1 MRILHRIF
9 LLICL
14 NAPFAVY
21 AQEAKPDFINP
32 LHGVLRFSGTFGELR
47 GTHFHAGIDLKTA
60 QVEGKPVLAVADGYI
75 SRIAV
80 SPSGYGKALYI
91 SHPGG
96 YTTVYAHLQ
105 RMKGN
110 IETWLWKKHYELQS
124 YRLDVSLNPGDLPV
138 KQGDTIAWSGNS
150 GSSGGPHLHFEVRET
165 ATQAALNP
173 LHFGFRAKDF
183 IRPALLLFK
192 AYPAGHGSLVSGSPL
207 PVSYELAGWGPKYRL
222 RTTDTLSIAGSAW
235 FGLNAHD
242 LLNDEPNKNG
252 IYALSLFID
261 SLEVFGIKFSRLYF
275 DKARYIN
282 ALCDYPEFRA
292 TGRRVVTTRLAP
304 CNQLN
309 IYKVLKD
316 NGVYSFL
323 PDSLYRLKFVVTDHY
338 GNESVLRFVVK
349 GAKEVYAPFRLRSPS
364 RIQFTCDRPARWDT
378 IGFQFIA
385 PERAFYDTVNFRY
398 RRLPGQ
404 PAYYSDFHVV
414 HNPNTAIHESCTLR
428 IIPDKLPERLKKH
441 ALVVKVSDKGKPS
454 AAGGKWDGEWLTV
467 NVRDFGTYA
476 VMADTLP
483 PAIRPLNFV
492 SNQPLKNKER
502 INIRIHDDLSGIKSY
517 YTTLNGQ
524 WILME
529 YDAKNNLLSYF
540 RDAIAK
546 PGRNT
551 LRLKVSDEAGNENV
565 VEYILIY

>member
-1 MRILHRIF
+1 MRILPWVF
-9 LLICL
+9 LLL
-14 NAPFAVY
+14 LAMGSGAVS
-21 AQEAKPDFINP
+21 AQENKPVFINP

-60 QVEGKPVLAVADGYI
+60 QVEGKPVMAVDDGYI

-91 SHPGG
+91 NHPGG

-110 IETWLWKKHYELQS
+110 IETFLLKKHYELQS
-124 YRLDVSLNPGDLPV
+124 YRLDVSLKPDELPV
-138 KQGDTIAWSGNS
+138 KKGDTIAWSGNS

-173 LHFGFRAKDF
+173 LHYGFRAKDF
-183 IRPALLLFK
+183 IRPTLLLFK
-192 AYPAGHGSLVSGSPL
+192 AYPAGHGSLVNGSPV

-235 FGLNAHD
+235 FGLKAHD

-252 IYALSLFID
+252 IYAMSLFID
-261 SLEVFGIKFSRLYF
+261 SVEVFGIEFSRLYF

-282 ALCDYPEFRA
+282 ALCDYPEYRA
-292 TGRRVVTTRLAP
+292 TGRRVVNTRKAP
-304 CNQLN
+304 CNRLN

-316 NGVYSFL
+316 NGVYTFL

-338 GNESVLRFVVK
+338 GNESVLRLVVK

-364 RIQFTCDRPARWDT
+364 HIQFACEQSARWDT
-378 IGFQFIA
+378 VGFQFIA

-398 RRLPGQ
+398 RRMPAP

-414 HNPNTAIHESCTLR
+414 HNPNTPIHEACTLR
-428 IIPDKLPERLKKH
+428 IIPDRLPERLKKQ
-441 ALVVKVSDKGKPS
+441 ALIAKVDEKGKPA

-467 NVRDFGTYA
+467 SIRDFGTYA
-476 VMADTLP
+476 IMADTLP
-483 PAIRPLNFV
+483 PVVSPVNFV

-502 INIRIHDDLSGIKSY
+502 VNIRIKDEFSGIKSY
-517 YTTLNGQ
+517 VPTLNGN

-540 RDAIAK
+540 RDAMARK
-546 PGRNT
+546 GRNT
-551 LRLKVSDEAGNENV
+551 LNLKVTDEAGNEKV
-565 VEYILIY
+565 VEYILIF